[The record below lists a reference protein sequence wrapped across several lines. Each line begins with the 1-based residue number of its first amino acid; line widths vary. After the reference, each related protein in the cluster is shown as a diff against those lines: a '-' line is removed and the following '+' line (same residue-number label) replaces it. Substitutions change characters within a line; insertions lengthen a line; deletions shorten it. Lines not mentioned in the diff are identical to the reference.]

1 LDKSKKFS
9 EKLGRKGFEPLKAK
23 PVDLQSTPFD
33 RFGTYPYYS
42 FFLEKE
48 GSTRMPMSD
57 ILVDK
62 KITTLCFFYLHVVL
76 CTEMGP

>member
-1 LDKSKKFS
+1 
-9 EKLGRKGFEPLKAK
+9 
-23 PVDLQSTPFD
+23 
-33 RFGTYPYYS
+33 
-42 FFLEKE
+42 
-48 GSTRMPMSD
+48 MPMSD